1 MSCYNNRRP
10 TKKRGQIAQ
19 EYLIATWILLGFIL
33 VILAAENHYLPEI
46 LKKQLAEKQRLEN
59 IYNCAVIDTMA
70 TFNSTG
76 INYTAKNLSNLHC
89 ISSVENIIGEGTQT
103 HPFERYN
110 QLD

>member
-1 MSCYNNRRP
+1 MQ
-10 TKKRGQIAQ
+10 KAQVAQ

-89 ISSVENIIGEGTQT
+89 MSSTEDVFQNPTYKN
-103 HPFERYN
+103 FEDK